1 MPKFTA
7 LATVTEAPH
16 GVTLRLPMP
25 AGTTTNV
32 SEDEAAVLRVLPA
45 LFSEVFERQ
54 PQPWTGRSPLNR
66 MVDTAQV
73 KKDAEE

>member
-25 AGTTTNV
+25 AGTTTTV
-32 SEDEAAVLRVLPA
+32 SEDEATILRGLPA
-45 LFSEVFERQ
+45 LFEEVVERK
-54 PQPWTGRSPLNR
+54 PWTGRSPLNR